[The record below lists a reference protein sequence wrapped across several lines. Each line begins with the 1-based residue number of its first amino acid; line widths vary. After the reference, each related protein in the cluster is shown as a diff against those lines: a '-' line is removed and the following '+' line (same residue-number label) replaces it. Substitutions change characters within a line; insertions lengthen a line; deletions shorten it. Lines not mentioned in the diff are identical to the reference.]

1 MIAVSNF
8 TGAGKEDKL
17 KFAFSA
23 YDEAGTGAISRAEL
37 MKILRANHMATH
49 DIEVSRKADTI
60 MAQADKDGDGV
71 ITFDEFVIVSK
82 KFPNILFPAYQ
93 AGKQSEKTS

>member
-82 KFPNILFPAYQ
+82 NKPVFVLTPYTLFFNC
-93 AGKQSEKTS
+93 KL